1 MRRMPHR
8 TIGDEPFVRLF
19 RANKSAPP
27 PRSPKRYL
35 RLVMTMMTN
44 KLRAYRRRAGIP
56 LEVLA
61 YKARVSPRTLWMWER
76 WGCTP
81 RRPSIIERVAAVL
94 GVDPAELLE
103 SEGGDQG

>member
-8 TIGDEPFVRLF
+8 TIGDEPFVRPEQ
-19 RANKSAPP
+19 ANKSTPP

-35 RLVMTMMTN
+35 TMVIRMITN
-44 KLRAYRRRAGIP
+44 KLREYRRRVGIP

-81 RRPSIIERVAAVL
+81 RHPLIIERVAAVL